1 MRCGVL
7 GLVTVVGCGS
17 STTLEDASPPSGG
30 HALVGLVSGGLEQ
43 PAIAPGAYLAFPE
56 TEFACQSDEIVDGC
70 RVRRVCNPV
79 SARPFYSAGAITF
92 STSPTT
98 TLPPGQTSGSASE
111 LVANETIEISAAGSD
126 VPPFDTSLVV
136 PAQAT
141 ITSRFDQTPP
151 PVGEDLTIT
160 WIGPNAGVV
169 EVYGFSGIDGDFG
182 FINCALDASNGS
194 GTISRAAIDRAGG
207 GLLRFSNSSSATITI
222 GAWTIEVSVG
232 FDAIWPDRTYAQAI
246 APP

>member
-7 GLVTVVGCGS
+7 GLVTMVGCGS
-17 STTLEDASPPSGG
+17 GTTQTDGAPPG
-30 HALVGLVSGGLEQ
+30 ALHTMIGLVSGGLEQ

-56 TEFACQSDEIVDGC
+56 TEQICQSDEIVDGC

-79 SARPFYSAGAITF
+79 AARPFYSAGAITF

-98 TLPPGQTSGSASE
+98 TLPAGQTSGSASE
-111 LVANETIEISAAGSD
+111 LVANETIAISAAGSD
-126 VPPFDTSLVV
+126 VPAFDTTLVV
-136 PAQAT
+136 PPQAT

-160 WIGPNAGVV
+160 WTGANAGVV

-207 GLLRFSNSSSATITI
+207 GLLRFYNSSTATITI

-232 FDAIWPDRTYAQAI
+232 FDAIWPDRTYAQAN
-246 APP
+246 APS